1 MSDNQR
7 GERENVRH
15 LSDTMSDMKKLTRK
29 VSFRV
34 SEEMGEWMDA
44 AGADAVRE
52 AIRARMEPVAARTTS
67 DWSKGEDREQ
77 FLEDRPRTSL
87 VEEVMRKADVPVWKA
102 KLERQLAEKEA
113 REASSA
119 LSGSAAPAAVASV
132 SAPRSVVFRQSEAE
146 RARKLA
152 LARSAATGMKMQP
165 QMVKPVDPHESGDP
179 EPPEE

>member
-1 MSDNQR
+1 
-7 GERENVRH
+7 
-15 LSDTMSDMKKLTRK
+15 MSDMKKLTRK

-67 DWSKGEDREQ
+67 GWSKGEDREQ

-87 VEEVMRKADVPVWKA
+87 VEKAATASSVPACKA
-102 KLERQLAEKEA
+102 RLEQQLAEKEA

-132 SAPRSVVFRQSEAE
+132 SAPRYAPMRQRTDAE
-146 RARKLA
+146 KDESKTKLD
-152 LARSAATGMKMQP
+152 
-165 QMVKPVDPHESGDP
+165 QMWKELRGGK
-179 EPPEE
+179 